1 MPEHPGH
8 KVRPANSVVML
19 LKRLGDVENARAVDA
34 MELVGIWDE
43 LTRVDRK
50 WREQTAGGSE
60 RRSAGDETKMA
71 GWFARLIR
79 QIERALRQPGGSVT
93 ERAALEQ
100 TLAKCRGRHPIGPI
114 NQS

>member
-8 KVRPANSVVML
+8 QVRPANSVVML
-19 LKRLGDVENARAVDA
+19 LKRLGDVENAKAVDA

-43 LTRVDRK
+43 LARVDRK

-60 RRSAGDETKMA
+60 RRRDGDETKMA

-79 QIERALRQPGGSVT
+79 QIERFLRQPEVPAA

-100 TLAKCRGRHPIGPI
+100 TLAKCRAREPIAPAERG
-114 NQS
+114 